1 MNTHARVL
9 VITLILI
16 ATFALLG
23 WMRSDNMYDFDIR
36 SVIPFMRGR
45 GVTLHDWGALA
56 LILLGV
62 WGVRRLYKSANTS
75 GSRKQSRSHVD
86 EDYDVED
93 DVDRD
98 V

>member
-36 SVIPFMRGR
+36 QTLPFLRGR

-62 WGVRRLYKSANTS
+62 WGIHRLYSPTKSDGDSSST
-75 GSRKQSRSHVD
+75 GD
-86 EDYDVED
+86 WYEEED
-93 DVDRD
+93 DIDAD